1 MTLVAFLIISAS
13 VFLHAGWNFI
23 SKKNN
28 PSLAF
33 FTVMAFAGGAP
44 WIYFAI
50 TSGIDITAL
59 PSKFWYLFAAS
70 IFFETVYMF
79 GLAYGYKL
87 GDMSMVYPL
96 GRAFPVLFVAD
107 VTLIF
112 GLGKTPSV
120 CAISGMV
127 IVAAGCIILPMTRFR
142 DFSLRT
148 YCSKVMLFIR
158 VISCGTTG
166 YTVVD
171 SLSMKLLK
179 GMPAQ
184 SDIHR
189 SLFFVTLMQFA
200 LTLSLLLIT
209 LCKKQWREE
218 LKFCTFK
225 SYQGY
230 LAGFFSAVA
239 YILVLLAMNH
249 VDNVSYVQV
258 FRQMSLPIGV
268 FAGVFILKEPCTLTK
283 IIGLIMIVTGLI
295 MNAF

>member
-1 MTLVAFLIISAS
+1 MTLTAFLIIAAS

-23 SKKNN
+23 SKKSN
-28 PSLAF
+28 PNLAF

-44 WIYFAI
+44 WIYFAV

-59 PSKFWYLFAAS
+59 TGKFWLLFAAS
-70 IFFETVYMF
+70 IFFETIYMF
-79 GLAYGYKL
+79 GLCYGYKM
-87 GDMSMVYPL
+87 GDISTVYPL
-96 GRAFPVLFVAD
+96 GRAFPVLFVAI

-112 GLGKTPSV
+112 GLGKVPSV
-120 CAISGMV
+120 CAITGMI
-127 IVAAGCIILPMTRFR
+127 IVAAGCIILPMTKFR
-142 DFSLRT
+142 DFSIKT
-148 YCSKVMLFIR
+148 YCSKVMLFIM

-166 YTVVD
+166 YTIVD
-171 SLSMKLLK
+171 SLSMKILK
-179 GMPAQ
+179 NMPAT

-200 LTLSLLLIT
+200 LTLSLLVIVMF
-209 LCKKQWREE
+209 KKQWRDE
-218 LKFCTFK
+218 LKQCAFK
-225 SYQGY
+225 DYQGY
-230 LAGFFSAVA
+230 LAGFISAVA

-249 VDNVSYVQV
+249 VTNVSYVQV

-283 IIGLIMIVTGLI
+283 IVGLIMIVTGLI

>member
-1 MTLVAFLIISAS
+1 MTFVAFLFIAAS

-23 SKKNN
+23 SKKSN

-33 FTVMAFAGGAP
+33 YTVMAFAGGAP

-50 TSGIDITAL
+50 TSGVDPAAL
-59 PSKFWYLFAAS
+59 PGKFWILFAAS
-70 IFFETVYMF
+70 IFFEVIYMT

-96 GRAFPVLFVAD
+96 GRAFPVLFVTI

-112 GLGKTPSV
+112 GLGKTPSL
-120 CAISGMV
+120 CALTGMV

-142 DFSLRT
+142 DFSLRA
-148 YCSKVMLFIR
+148 YCSKVMLFIM

-171 SLSMKLLK
+171 SISMKILK

-189 SLFFVTLMQFA
+189 SLFFVTLMQFG
-200 LTLSLLLIT
+200 LTLALLLIVF
-209 LCKKQWREE
+209 CKKQWRDE
-218 LKFCTFK
+218 LKICAFK
-225 SYQGY
+225 DYQGY

-239 YILVLLAMNH
+239 YILVLLAMTH
-249 VDNVSYVQV
+249 VTNVSYVQV

-268 FAGVFILKEPCTLTK
+268 FAGIFFLKEPCTLTK
-283 IIGLIMIVTGLI
+283 VVGLIMIVTGLI
-295 MNAF
+295 MNVF